1 MRVRIIHT
9 IDARSWLIRFGVH
22 AALTVHGL
30 AVLTINCIVYKYKKQ
45 LQKIEKKVGM
55 EYQIAYKQG

>member
-9 IDARSWLIRFGVH
+9 IDARLWLIRFGVH

-45 LQKIEKKVGM
+45 LQKLKGK
-55 EYQIAYKQG
+55 